1 MPAMRFLFVLIGFF
15 LLQTASYGQPY
26 GGNPSRQKWRQL
38 VTDSARIIYPPGL
51 DSQAQRSMALIRRL
65 AAYDSF
71 RLGRQ
76 LKPIDII
83 LQHSPVI
90 SNAYVQLGPFRSE
103 WMLMPNLNNFSTGTL
118 GWSDLLA
125 LHEYRH
131 VEQIN
136 NMNTGLSKAARILLG
151 EQGYDLAINTAV
163 PNWFF
168 EGDATWQESALSRQG
183 RGRLPQFLNAFPALW
198 QGGKNYSWL
207 KLRNG
212 SFKDVV
218 PDHYELGYLL
228 VNYGVA
234 MYGEKFWPTVI
245 KRAASFSSVL

>member
-151 EQGYDLAINTAV
+151 EQGFDLAINTAV

-183 RGRLPQFLNAFPALW
+183 RDDYLNF
-198 QGGKNYSWL
+198 
-207 KLRNG
+207 
-212 SFKDVV
+212 
-218 PDHYELGYLL
+218 
-228 VNYGVA
+228 
-234 MYGEKFWPTVI
+234 
-245 KRAASFSSVL
+245 